1 MTRPSVSGRVGLDKT
16 PSRLEVNPMEPTL
29 MPEIELDSRTDEE
42 LRVHDWRA
50 EQLRD
55 LGVSRTLADRFA
67 DHVDWRAVAAL
78 IQRGCPA
85 ALAVEITR

>member
-1 MTRPSVSGRVGLDKT
+1 
-16 PSRLEVNPMEPTL
+16 MEPTL
-29 MPEIELDSRTDEE
+29 MPAIDLDSRTDDD

-55 LGVSRTLADRFA
+55 VGVPRTLADRFA

-78 IQRGCPA
+78 VQRGCPPV
-85 ALAVEITR
+85 LAVEIVR